1 MSQTTDESKTKDK
14 KLKKLIKKALVQSN
28 ILVYKME
35 HDDGDISGE
44 GWALLCVN

>member
-14 KLKKLIKKALVQSN
+14 KLKKLIKKALVQYN
-28 ILVYKME
+28 ILVYKLE